1 MTTLHPLAAARPAVP
16 GTGIDGPRPL
26 QYAFDE
32 TCSILVGWQRRDG
45 VLRMLSPTGA
55 VVGGVAGLRPGDSLR
70 LVIYREEVIV
80 RECRVTR
87 ATLQGVELVHVTAD
101 EAQSQAASLL
111 Q

>member
-16 GTGIDGPRPL
+16 GKGLDGARPL

-32 TCSILVGWQRRDG
+32 TCSVLVGWQRRDG

-55 VVGGVAGLRPGDSLR
+55 VVGGIAGLRPGDSLR
-70 LVIYREEVIV
+70 LVLYREEVIV
-80 RECRVTR
+80 RDCRVTR
-87 ATLQGVELVHVTAD
+87 ATLQGVELVHVTSD
-101 EAQSQAASLL
+101 EAQTPAAGLL

>member
-1 MTTLHPLAAARPAVP
+1 MTTLHTLATMRPAAP
-16 GTGIDGPRPL
+16 NISGDPTAL

-45 VLRMLSPTGA
+45 VLRMLSSTGA

-70 LVIYREEVIV
+70 LVIYRDEVIV
-80 RECRVTR
+80 RDCRVTR
-87 ATLQGVELVHVTAD
+87 ATLQGIELAHIAPGASYA
-101 EAQSQAASLL
+101 AQAPAL